1 MAKDDVET
9 KLRFLE
15 EEITGMEREWQ
26 EHEEEDGKETVYISD
41 EEHERCRK
49 VADAYADELADAG
62 VVVVDAGRYG
72 FVRLTYYKFPDG
84 FGDAVTYAD
93 SFRFFFDFWDEW
105 LEEQL
110 LRLTK
115 DTPMAELDYGEL
127 FRCLPEDKQAELMKK
142 REYFAEKAGIR
153 LA

>member
-1 MAKDDVET
+1 MK
-9 KLRFLE
+9 FY
-15 EEITGMEREWQ
+15 EITYMV
-26 EHEEEDGKETVYISD
+26 EDEF
-41 EEHERCRK
+41 
-49 VADAYADELADAG
+49 ADAG

-93 SFRFFFDFWDEW
+93 SFRLFFDLWDEW

-115 DTPMAELDYGEL
+115 DTPMAELNYGEL
-127 FRCLPEDKQAELMKK
+127 FRCLPKDKQAELMKK